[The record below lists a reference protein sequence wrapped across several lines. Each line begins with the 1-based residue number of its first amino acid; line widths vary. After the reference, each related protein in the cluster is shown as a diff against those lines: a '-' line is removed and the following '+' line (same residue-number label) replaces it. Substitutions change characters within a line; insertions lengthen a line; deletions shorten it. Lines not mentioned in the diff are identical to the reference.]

1 LVCQDPLGLG
11 SEDTENLCS
20 GYMAEVARLIRVT
33 LVINVRVIFG
43 IKDVSV
49 VPILLSKPGKIAVDK
64 IVDIAFF
71 DSRFMRI

>member
-1 LVCQDPLGLG
+1 
-11 SEDTENLCS
+11 
-20 GYMAEVARLIRVT
+20 MAEVARLIRVT